1 VIILGHRGG
10 RGAGWPAENSLAA
23 LQRAL
28 DEGADGVE
36 LDVRLS
42 ADGTPVLVHDPLTKD
57 GRYVYRVNA
66 GDLPTTT
73 ATLDDA
79 LDLLA
84 GRVVNVELKSDV
96 PSRRALAR
104 TAVSSVMRARRSEVV
119 FSSFDP
125 FLVLACAAL
134 APGVARAILVGERTE
149 RLATAL
155 PIGMRSMVVAAHLQD
170 PLVTTTRV
178 VRLARRGLRVCAWT
192 VNDVERA
199 RELAG
204 LGIEWLITDKPGS
217 MVAAKPSLV
226 AAAPRRKPRS

>member
-1 VIILGHRGG
+1 LIVLGHRGG
-10 RGAGWPAENSLAA
+10 RGPGWPAENSLAA
-23 LQRAL
+23 FQRAL

-42 ADGTPVLVHDPLTKD
+42 ADGTPVLVHDPLLKD
-57 GRYVYRVNA
+57 GRYVYRVRASN
-66 GDLPTTT
+66 LESTI
-73 ATLDDA
+73 ATLDEA

-104 TAVSSVMRARRSEVV
+104 AAVSSVMRARKSEVV

-134 APGVARAILVGERTE
+134 APKVARGILVGEKMD
-149 RLATAL
+149 RLAVAL
-155 PIGMRSMVVAAHLQD
+155 PIGLRTMVVAAHLQD
-170 PLVTTTRV
+170 PLVTTSRV
-178 VRLARRGLRVCAWT
+178 ARLARTGLRICAWT
-192 VNDVERA
+192 VNEVERA

-204 LGIEWLITDKPGS
+204 YGVEWLITDRPLA
-217 MVAAKPSLV
+217 MVEAKSSFVTPC
-226 AAAPRRKPRS
+226 RS

>member
-1 VIILGHRGG
+1 MIVLGHRGG

-23 LQRAL
+23 FQRAL

-42 ADGTPVLVHDPLTKD
+42 ADGTPVLWHDPLLKD
-57 GRYVYRVNA
+57 GRYLYRVRA
-66 GDLPTTT
+66 GDLPKTT
-73 ATLDDA
+73 ATLDEA

-84 GRVVNVELKSDV
+84 GRIVNVELKTDV

-104 TAVSSVMRARRSEVV
+104 AAVSSVMRARKSEIV

-134 APGVARAILVGERTE
+134 APKVARGILVGQNTP

-155 PIGMRSMVVAAHLQD
+155 PLGMRTMVAAAHLQD
-170 PLVTTTRV
+170 PLVTVSRA
-178 VRLARRGLRVCAWT
+178 ARMSRAGLRTCAWT
-192 VNDVERA
+192 VNDVDRA
-199 RELAG
+199 RELASYG
-204 LGIEWLITDKPGS
+204 VEWLITDAPKE
-217 MVAAKPSLV
+217 LV
-226 AAAPRRKPRS
+226 TLFRR

>member
-23 LQRAL
+23 FQRAL

-36 LDVRLS
+36 LDVRVS
-42 ADGTPVLVHDPLTKD
+42 ADGTPVLLHDPLLKND
-57 GRYVYRVNA
+57 GRYVYRVPA
-66 GDLPTTT
+66 SKLPEAT

-84 GRVVNVELKSDV
+84 GRVINVELKSDV

-104 TAVSSVMRARRSEVV
+104 AAVSSVLRARKSEVV

-134 APGVARAILVGERTE
+134 APKVPRGILVGKQTP

-155 PIGMRSMVVAAHLQD
+155 PLGMRSMVVAAHLQD
-170 PLVTTTRV
+170 PLVTVPRV
-178 VRLARRGLRVCAWT
+178 MRLSRARLRTCAWT
-192 VNDVERA
+192 VNDVDRA
-199 RELAG
+199 RELAAYG
-204 LGIEWLITDKPGS
+204 VEWLITDT
-217 MVAAKPSLV
+217 
-226 AAAPRRKPRS
+226 PREIVTLFRR

>member
-1 VIILGHRGG
+1 MIILGHRGG

-23 LQRAL
+23 FQRAI

-42 ADGTPVLVHDPLTKD
+42 ADGTPVLVHDPLLKN
-57 GRYVYRVNA
+57 GRYVYRVRA
-66 GDLPTTT
+66 GDLPKST
-73 ATLDDA
+73 ATLDEA
-79 LDLLA
+79 LDLLT

-104 TAVSSVMRARRSEVV
+104 AAISSVMRARKSEVV

-134 APGVARAILVGERTE
+134 APKVARGILVSEKME
-149 RLATAL
+149 RLAVAL
-155 PIGMRSMVVAAHLQD
+155 PIGLRSMVVAAHLQD
-170 PLVTTTRV
+170 PLVTTSRV
-178 VRLARRGLRVCAWT
+178 VRLTRAGLRLCAWT
-192 VNDVERA
+192 VNEVDRA

-204 LGIEWLITDKPGS
+204 QGVEWLITDRPAA
-217 MVAAKPSLV
+217 MMAAKSSFV
-226 AAAPRRKPRS
+226 AAAPRRTV

>member
-1 VIILGHRGG
+1 MIILGHRGG
-10 RGAGWPAENSLAA
+10 RGPGWPAENSLAA

-42 ADGTPVLVHDPLTKD
+42 ADGTPVLVHDPLLKD
-57 GRYVYRVNA
+57 GRYVYRVRA
-66 GDLPTTT
+66 GDLPNAT

-84 GRVVNVELKSDV
+84 GRIVNVELKTDV

-104 TAVSSVMRARRSEVV
+104 AAVSSVMRARKSEVV

-134 APGVARAILVGERTE
+134 APKVARGILVGENTP

-155 PIGMRSMVVAAHLQD
+155 PIGMRTMVVAAHLQD
-170 PLVTTTRV
+170 PLITTAKV
-178 VRLARRGLRVCAWT
+178 NRLHETGLRVCAWT
-192 VNDVERA
+192 VNDVDRA
-199 RELAG
+199 RELAAYG
-204 LGIEWLITDKPGS
+204 VEWLITDRPLA
-217 MVAAKPSLV
+217 MTAARSSLA
-226 AAAPRRKPRS
+226 AAAPRRNR